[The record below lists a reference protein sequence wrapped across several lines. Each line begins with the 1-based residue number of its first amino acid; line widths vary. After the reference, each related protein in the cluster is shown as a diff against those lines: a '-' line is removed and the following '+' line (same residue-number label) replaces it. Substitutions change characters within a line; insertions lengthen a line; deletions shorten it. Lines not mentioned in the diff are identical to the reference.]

1 MINHERIILACGL
14 FDAGNVTSED
24 TVYTALPLYHS
35 SALLIGVHGCIM
47 KGTMHLSSMNE
58 RVTVQNSCT
67 DMITDTVSLSLATK
81 L

>member
-1 MINHERIILACGL
+1 MLACGL

-47 KGTMHLSSMNE
+47 KGTMHRYDHRYSKPFPSYQTL
-58 RVTVQNSCT
+58 R
-67 DMITDTVSLSLATK
+67 
-81 L
+81 